1 MIRNVI
7 FDFDGTLADTTQG
20 IIRCTQATLEEMDL
34 PVASAERIQATI
46 GLPLREC
53 FERGTDTPAER
64 LDEAVATYRRLFN
77 GIAVP
82 VTVLYDGVAPTLRL
96 LQERGLR
103 LSIATSR
110 GHASLVMLLEKLGIR
125 EHFCELAATDAVAH
139 PTPAPDLALLLMERT
154 GARPGETLVV
164 GDTVF
169 DIRMGRSAGCRTCGV
184 TFGNQT
190 RAQLATAQP
199 DWIIDRFPAL
209 TEVLDAAE

>member
-1 MIRNVI
+1 MIRNII

-20 IIRCTQATLEEMDL
+20 IIRCTQATLEEMGL
-34 PVASAERIQATI
+34 PIASAERIQATI

-53 FERGTDTPAER
+53 FERGTDTPAAR
-64 LDEAVATYRRLFN
+64 LDEAVATYRRLFD

-82 VTVLYDGVAPTLRL
+82 VTVLYEGVDRTLRTL
-96 LQERGLR
+96 RERGLQ
-103 LSIATSR
+103 LAIATSR
-110 GHASLVMLLEKLGIR
+110 GNASLLMLLSVLGIGA
-125 EHFCELAATDAVAH
+125 HFSELAATEAVTH
-139 PTPAPDLALLLMERT
+139 PKPAPDLALLLMQRL
-154 GARPGETLVV
+154 GARPEETLVV

-169 DIRMGRSAGCRTCGV
+169 DVQMGRDAGCRTCGV

-209 TEVLDAAE
+209 LEVLDAAE